1 METIMKIPFL
11 IALIASIITGA
22 VSIVNNAETNK
33 TCTSMIISMIVFY
46 IIGLIISKTLSGIL
60 NEQNEKKLEAER
72 KIKEEEMLEKAKI
85 AASKINAEHLGNTLD
100 LLAEDEIDDGFTPF
114 DLSQAVK
121 TKMKE

>member
-1 METIMKIPFL
+1 METIIKIPFF
-11 IALIASIITGA
+11 IALIASMITG
-22 VSIVNNAETNK
+22 VISIVNDAETNE
-33 TCTSMIISMIVFY
+33 TCTSMIIAMIVFY
-46 IIGLIISKTLSGIL
+46 IIGVIISKTLSGIL
-60 NEQNEKKLEAER
+60 SEQNEKKLEAEK

-85 AASKINAEHLGNTLD
+85 AASKYNAGHIGNTLD